1 MTWVQSLGGE
11 DLLEKEMATHSSI
24 LTWRIPR
31 TGEPGELQSMGLQRV
46 RLTEQL
52 THTHTHIIIA
62 NNSAADLGSKRREKD
77 KLARRDRGHLI
88 QSWESGHLCGA
99 IRGTTQCWVFSQY
112 VCTHCYSGTEDREE
126 KAEEAVFYDN

>member
-1 MTWVQSLGGE
+1 
-11 DLLEKEMATHSSI
+11 
-24 LTWRIPR
+24 
-31 TGEPGELQSMGLQRV
+31 MGLQRV

-52 THTHTHIIIA
+52 THTHTHTHTHIIIA

-77 KLARRDRGHLI
+77 KLARRDRGHPI

-99 IRGTTQCWVFSQY
+99 IRGTIQCWVFSQY